1 MKSMKLEYKVT
12 KVCKKVIL
20 SNIITAL
27 LIFFMLCAFPFVAT
41 AETTKLYVDPPK
53 SKVAIGENFTVNV
66 VVANVTNLYG
76 WEFKLYYNN
85 AMLNGTSVSEGEF
98 LKVQGDT
105 FFGPINFTDTYN
117 ATHGILWATG
127 SLLGNVSGVDDSGV
141 IAEIGFKCKQFGN
154 SSLLFDYSELGDPE
168 GTEIQHVT
176 EEGSVETWPRNIAIL
191 NVTPSTLEP
200 YAGQIV
206 SIAVVIRN
214 EGNYTETFNLTT
226 FCNDN
231 SIETKTVVE
240 MPLLSQITIMFE
252 WDTVGLPTNI
262 NYTIKA
268 EASVLLG
275 ETNVTDNVFVDGEVR
290 LRHVTVNIIELTPC
304 NQTGYPAEGFA
315 KGSMAYF
322 KVDVNNSDVDSK
334 PVLVTVNV
342 FDDES
347 VPIGLASFQGQISQ
361 GSFSF
366 ILGFRLPTIAS
377 TGNATIYA
385 SVFTD
390 WPHLGGVPYCTSRSE
405 QFEITG

>member
-1 MKSMKLEYKVT
+1 MY
-12 KVCKKVIL
+12 KKVFLTSMI
-20 SNIITAL
+20 AL
-27 LIFFMLCAFPFVAT
+27 LTLSLLSSFSLVVSVDT
-41 AETTKLYVDPPK
+41 AKLYVDPPK
-53 SKVAIGENFTVNV
+53 SKVLIGENFTVNV
-66 VVANVTNLYG
+66 AIANVTNLYG

-85 AMLNGTSVSEGEF
+85 TMLNGTSVSEGEF

-105 FFGPINFTDTYN
+105 FFGTINFTDTYN

-127 SLLGNVSGVDDSGV
+127 SLLGNVSGVDGSGV
-141 IAEIGFKCKQFGN
+141 LAEIGFECKQFGN

-176 EEGSVETWPRNIAIL
+176 AEGSVENWPRNIAIV

-206 SIAVVIRN
+206 SIAVVVRN

-226 FCNDN
+226 SYNDN
-231 SIETKTVVE
+231 SIETQTVVE

-268 EASVLLG
+268 EASMLPG

-290 LRHVTVNIIELTPC
+290 FRHVTVSIIELTPC
-304 NQTGYPAEGFA
+304 NQTGHPAEGFT

-322 KVDVNNSDVDSK
+322 KVNVNNSDVDSK

-342 FDDES
+342 FDADS
-347 VPIGLASFQGQISQ
+347 ATIGLASFQGQISQ
-361 GSFSF
+361 GSFGF
-366 ILGFRLPTIAS
+366 ILGFQLPTIAS
-377 TGNATIYA
+377 TGNATVYA

>member
-1 MKSMKLEYKVT
+1 MYKRVFLISM
-12 KVCKKVIL
+12 I
-20 SNIITAL
+20 AL
-27 LIFFMLCAFPFVAT
+27 LTVSLLSSFSLVVSVDT
-41 AETTKLYVDPPK
+41 AKLYVDPPK
-53 SKVAIGENFTVNV
+53 SKVLIGENFTVNV
-66 VVANVTNLYG
+66 AIANVTNLYG

-85 AMLNGTSVSEGEF
+85 TMLNGTSVSEGEF

-117 ATHGILWATG
+117 ATHGIIWATG
-127 SLLGNVSGVDDSGV
+127 SLLGNVSGVDGSGV
-141 IAEIGFKCKQFGN
+141 LAEIGFECKQFGN

-176 EEGSVETWPRNIAIL
+176 AEGSVETWPRNIAVIS
-191 NVTPSTLEP
+191 VTPSTLEP

-206 SIAVVIRN
+206 SIAVVVRN

-226 FCNDN
+226 FYNDN
-231 SIETKTVVE
+231 SIETKTGVE

-268 EASVLLG
+268 EASMLPG
-275 ETNVTDNVFVDGEVR
+275 ETNLADNVFVDGEVSF
-290 LRHVTVNIIELTPC
+290 RHVTVNIIELKPC
-304 NQTGYPAEGFA
+304 NQTGHPAEGFA

-322 KVDVNNSDVDSK
+322 KVNVNNSDVDSK

-347 VPIGLASFQGQISQ
+347 VIIGLASFQGQISQ

-366 ILGFRLPTIAS
+366 ILGFQLPTIAS

-390 WPHLGGVPYCTSRSE
+390 WPHLGGVPYCPSRSE